1 MIPLSEKDGKHSKRK
16 EKRRTANTSLGGLAD
31 LVGGE
36 GGVEVERHEE
46 GDLGSQGLQ
55 LGLVGDSHL
64 RVRNRRLQ
72 VGLFVIVHAH
82 MSREK

>member
-36 GGVEVERHEE
+36 GGVEVE
-46 GDLGSQGLQ
+46 
-55 LGLVGDSHL
+55 
-64 RVRNRRLQ
+64 
-72 VGLFVIVHAH
+72 
-82 MSREK
+82 